1 MHDNES
7 TTLYE
12 GDTGTLTS
20 GQRRALAELIRGP
33 YVSMLTSPEIFSI
46 VSSSREV
53 LAQQLDNLF
62 LTLIIDDNAGVAY
75 TKTWEA
81 DHPDKRAMLRTLP
94 LKFVDTVVLLHL
106 RKALIH
112 TNPNE
117 RTIVDENEVFEA
129 TLPYQAAEGT
139 DHTKQRKRFE
149 AAWNK
154 FKKNSI
160 EVKTPTTGRY
170 EVSPVLRILFSAE
183 EIAAVTASY
192 QQVLEDNA

>member
-1 MHDNES
+1 
-7 TTLYE
+7 
-12 GDTGTLTS
+12 
-20 GQRRALAELIRGP
+20 
-33 YVSMLTSPEIFSI
+33 
-46 VSSSREV
+46 
-53 LAQQLDNLF
+53 
-62 LTLIIDDNAGVAY
+62 
-75 TKTWEA
+75 
-81 DHPDKRAMLRTLP
+81 MLRTLP

-154 FKKNSI
+154 FKKKVAIMSS
-160 EVKTPTTGRY
+160 R
-170 EVSPVLRILFSAE
+170 
-183 EIAAVTASY
+183 
-192 QQVLEDNA
+192 